1 MLIKI
6 KKSQASCLAFFIK
19 YIPKKKEHLGAPFY
33 EIGFDAISAL

>member
-1 MLIKI
+1 MLG
-6 KKSQASCLAFFIK
+6 FFIK